1 MWLESKEISEWSYY
15 YCLDTE
21 NKPEIRKLI
30 TDSHWAYYYCKFVK
44 DDPGVRK
51 HITKPSDAYFYCRYI
66 KDRPE
71 MRKLIKRSYFTNKPN
86 IINKGGKNV
95 VRS

>member
-1 MWLESKEISEWSYY
+1 MWLDSEEMSKWACR
-15 YCLDTE
+15 YCRYKDD
-21 NKPEIRKLI
+21 KPEVRQFI
-30 TDSHWAYYYCKFVK
+30 TNSFWAYYYCKFVK

>member
-1 MWLESKEISEWSYY
+1 MWLDPKEISKWAYS
-15 YCLDTE
+15 YCLDIE
-21 NKPEIRKLI
+21 DRLKIRKLI
-30 TDSHWAYYYCKFVK
+30 TDSHWAFY
-44 DDPGVRK
+44 
-51 HITKPSDAYFYCRYI
+51 YCRYI